1 MKATPKEEARA
12 LRLLKKCRIEPEE
25 IERFSFMQRYT
36 MPQSGDKPEK
46 VVYGPGIMV
55 LHLKDGNDRLL
66 PPSFSHP
73 TSMVHYLLSLGIPF
87 DNYQEGLTPDGDI
100 RPTVYKRPSLYKF
113 YFFLLFFS
121 FIILGNYLCTFI
133 WWGIV
138 MAIICFGLSLFFL
151 SMLLTRFCYISI
163 GKDKL
168 TVHSMEV
175 LDSEYRYRLFYIGL
189 VPRTKL
195 KVIAR
200 QLQKAGVDATCSL
213 NDKKRYYHDTSFHH

>member
-55 LHLKDGNDRLL
+55 LHLKDGNNRLL

-113 YFFLLFFS
+113 YFSCCSSPSSYWAITSALSSGGALPWLLS
-121 FIILGNYLCTFI
+121 
-133 WWGIV
+133 V
-138 MAIICFGLSLFFL
+138 SAS
-151 SMLLTRFCYISI
+151 
-163 GKDKL
+163 
-168 TVHSMEV
+168 
-175 LDSEYRYRLFYIGL
+175 
-189 VPRTKL
+189 
-195 KVIAR
+195 A
-200 QLQKAGVDATCSL
+200 CS
-213 NDKKRYYHDTSFHH
+213 SSACC

>member
-1 MKATPKEEARA
+1 
-12 LRLLKKCRIEPEE
+12 
-25 IERFSFMQRYT
+25 
-36 MPQSGDKPEK
+36 
-46 VVYGPGIMV
+46 
-55 LHLKDGNDRLL
+55 
-66 PPSFSHP
+66 
-73 TSMVHYLLSLGIPF
+73 
-87 DNYQEGLTPDGDI
+87 
-100 RPTVYKRPSLYKF
+100 
-113 YFFLLFFS
+113 
-121 FIILGNYLCTFI
+121 
-133 WWGIV
+133 

-168 TVHSMEV
+168 TVHSAGRTLHYPYNKLRKVNFDFAREQNFTHVMEV

>member
-73 TSMVHYLLSLGIPF
+73 LPAVARYSFRQLPGRTDTRWRHPPDSLQAPVALQVLLFPAVLLLHHTGQLPLHFHLVGHCHGYYLFRPQPVLPQHAADALLLYLHRKGQTDRAQCRTDTALSL
-87 DNYQEGLTPDGDI
+87 QQATE
-100 RPTVYKRPSLYKF
+100 S
-113 YFFLLFFS
+113 
-121 FIILGNYLCTFI
+121 
-133 WWGIV
+133 
-138 MAIICFGLSLFFL
+138 
-151 SMLLTRFCYISI
+151 
-163 GKDKL
+163 KL
-168 TVHSMEV
+168 
-175 LDSEYRYRLFYIGL
+175 
-189 VPRTKL
+189 
-195 KVIAR
+195 
-200 QLQKAGVDATCSL
+200 
-213 NDKKRYYHDTSFHH
+213 